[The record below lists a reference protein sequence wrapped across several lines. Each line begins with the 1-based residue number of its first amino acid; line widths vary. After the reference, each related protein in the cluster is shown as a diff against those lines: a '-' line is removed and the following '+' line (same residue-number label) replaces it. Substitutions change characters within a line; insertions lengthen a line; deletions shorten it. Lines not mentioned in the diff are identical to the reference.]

1 MSASGCW
8 SGTVTS
14 GHRPN
19 ATRSQSWTDSVLTL
33 GGHTIGRN
41 RRPRR
46 RRDPDHLHCP
56 PKNSSHSLIF
66 YKHPLILG
74 VAPPICCVP
83 PKKLSK
89 GEGTKLGTIAI
100 FSPLTMFYECQKSF
114 HPLKNLLVG
123 GAGFEPAT
131 PGL

>member
-14 GHRPN
+14 EPRPS
-19 ATRSQSWTDSVLTL
+19 ARRSQCWTDEILTL
-33 GGHTIGRN
+33 RGHTIGRN

-46 RRDPDHLHCP
+46 RRDPDHLNCP
-56 PKNSSHSLIF
+56 PRNGSRLSIF
-66 YKHPLILG
+66 DKYPLISG
-74 VAPPICCVP
+74 VAPPDLLRSAR
-83 PKKLSK
+83 KLSK
-89 GEGTKLGTIAI
+89 GRAQNWAQYTAHGRQNWK
-100 FSPLTMFYECQKSF
+100 KS
-114 HPLKNLLVG
+114 LILLVG

>member
-83 PKKLSK
+83 
-89 GEGTKLGTIAI
+89 A
-100 FSPLTMFYECQKSF
+100 KSF
-114 HPLKNLLVG
+114 QRGRAQNWAQSRFLV
-123 GAGFEPAT
+123 
-131 PGL
+131 L